1 METYSQRVWLNKPE
15 SRSTGSV
22 VAFDGYIEYSDG
34 PKNHTFLEVADCHCK
49 VSLHKTHSDTKE
61 DFLEK
66 MELLH
71 KTIGDF
77 ITHLK
82 ESQT

>member
-1 METYSQRVWLNKPE
+1 METYSKRLWLNKPE

-22 VAFDGYIEYSDG
+22 VAFDGLVDYGDG
-34 PKNHTFLEVADCHCK
+34 KGPEPTIFLEVADCHCK
-49 VSLHKTHSDTKE
+49 TKLHLTNYDTKE
-61 DFLEK
+61 EFIEK

-82 ESQT
+82 E